1 MNQDEYN
8 DAERESNLRRELIR
22 QEILRRNKEIEEE
35 HGRLLTTS
43 EIIDCASA
51 VYQCDPN
58 DVTENDIKF
67 ARHIERLTLER

>member
-1 MNQDEYN
+1 MNLEFN
-8 DAERESNLRRELIR
+8 DAENKSKLRMELVR
-22 QEILRRNKEIEEE
+22 QEILRRNKAIEDE

-58 DVTENDIKF
+58 DVSERDIKF
-67 ARHIERLTLER
+67 ARHIERLAQENL

>member
-1 MNQDEYN
+1 MNLEFN
-8 DAERESNLRRELIR
+8 DAENESKLRMELVR
-22 QEILRRNKEIEEE
+22 QEILRRNKAIEDE

-58 DVTENDIKF
+58 DVSERDIKF
-67 ARHIERLTLER
+67 ARHIEQLAQENL

>member
-1 MNQDEYN
+1 MNQDEFN
-8 DAERESNLRRELIR
+8 DAEKESNLRMELIR

-58 DVTENDIKF
+58 DVSENDIKF
-67 ARHIERLTLER
+67 ARHIERMTLER